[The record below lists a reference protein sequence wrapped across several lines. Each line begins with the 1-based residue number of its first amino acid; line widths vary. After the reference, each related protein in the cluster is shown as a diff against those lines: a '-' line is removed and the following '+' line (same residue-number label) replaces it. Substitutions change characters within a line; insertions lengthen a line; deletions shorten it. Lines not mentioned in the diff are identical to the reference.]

1 MTAVSIPVPYHRPMP
16 ELRDILSMLASIAI
30 VVGVVVGFMQLR
42 ALRSQRQTEHVLR
55 AYMPFLE
62 ENLTRAYWRVHNWDY
77 RSFEDFLARAS
88 LEDWT
93 DLDQVTTFFEMM
105 GVFYKRG
112 VASLGLL
119 DDLFA
124 GSLLLMWSKVAPLIR
139 GYRQHANVHDYGLR
153 FESLAKALDE
163 RLTARGQAHAPF
175 A

>member
-1 MTAVSIPVPYHRPMP
+1 MQ
-16 ELRDILSMLASIAI
+16 ELREVLGAI
-30 VVGVVVGFMQLR
+30 GSVALIVGVIVGVMQLR
-42 ALRSQRQTEHVLR
+42 AIRSQRQTEQVLR

-77 RSFEDFLARAS
+77 RSFEGFLATAS
-88 LEDWT
+88 LDDWT

-112 VASLGLL
+112 VASLSLL

-139 GYRQHANVHDYGLR
+139 GYRDHANVQDYGLR
-153 FESLAKALDE
+153 FEALAKALDQRLAE
-163 RLTARGQAHAPF
+163 RGEAHVAF
-175 A
+175 I